1 MNAGI
6 NELNGASENLSAST
20 MTDKQ
25 TGKRP
30 TFDQTYIANV
40 LGKNRPSETL
50 VMDEMGEYEIEKPEP
65 LNCDPTAVYTYWANR
80 SCRWPR
86 LGQMARDLLSIPA
99 TSAASER
106 AFSVGKDVSGI
117 SRMSLKPETVEALIC
132 LRSWYKAGLVGVK
145 DVYDFLEENF
155 DTLLLES
162 EEEEEDDDL

>member
-6 NELNGASENLSAST
+6 NELNGASENVSAST

-50 VMDEMGEYEIEKPEP
+50 VTDEMGEYEIEKPGP

-106 AFSVGKDVSGI
+106 AFSVGKDVFGI

-162 EEEEEDDDL
+162 EEEEDDF

>member
-1 MNAGI
+1 
-6 NELNGASENLSAST
+6 
-20 MTDKQ
+20 
-25 TGKRP
+25 
-30 TFDQTYIANV
+30 
-40 LGKNRPSETL
+40 
-50 VMDEMGEYEIEKPEP
+50 KPEP

-106 AFSVGKDVSGI
+106 AFSVGRDVFGI

-162 EEEEEDDDL
+162 EEEEEDDDF

>member
-6 NELNGASENLSAST
+6 NELNGASENISAST

-50 VMDEMGEYEIEKPEP
+50 VADEMGEYKIEKPEP

-106 AFSVGKDVSGI
+106 AFSVGKDVFGI

-162 EEEEEDDDL
+162 EEEEDDF